1 MAYFRK
7 VKDTVVPKGYMSRLK
22 SITVRIFISNCTG
35 RILVTDILL
44 QGGSAATGWV
54 PHPSEIRYSLDG

>member
-1 MAYFRK
+1 
-7 VKDTVVPKGYMSRLK
+7 MSRLK